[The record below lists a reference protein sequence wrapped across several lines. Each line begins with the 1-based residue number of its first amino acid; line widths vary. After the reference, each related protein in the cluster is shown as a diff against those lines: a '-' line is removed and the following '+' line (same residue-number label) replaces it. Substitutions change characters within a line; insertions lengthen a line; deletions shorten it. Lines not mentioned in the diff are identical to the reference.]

1 MTSNVV
7 IFLVFWGG
15 GGMEFLCSH
24 SLLNPQTSWSWVHD
38 SLESHRFFSSLHCRR
53 FEESHVAQIKTV
65 FPDAYTF
72 RQEKDVPTFTSS
84 VKKGSYQLTVEPII
98 SAGEVTAH
106 SWPFGACILCMCPP
120 HLTFL
125 TSVLRPE

>member
-1 MTSNVV
+1 MSGFSLFVLDGVPMQSLAAKATNMLA
-7 IFLVFWGG
+7 LVR
-15 GGMEFLCSH
+15 
-24 SLLNPQTSWSWVHD
+24 D
-38 SLESHRFFSSLHCRR
+38 SLESHHFFSSVHCRR

-84 VKKGSYQLTVEPII
+84 FKKGSYQLTVEPII
-98 SAGEVTAH
+98 SAGEVTTH
-106 SWPFGACILCMCPP
+106 SWPSGAGSLCMCPP
-120 HLTFL
+120 HLALL